1 MSRKR
6 EPPIHSNSF
15 EDQVGLHQALRS
27 VLSSSECTKARTVKG
42 DTITL
47 KSINTTVYQTCAV
60 GLAQIFEAM
69 LWSDPRAIQG
79 RQLSARGAGV
89 EFGQDVT
96 HEFLRT
102 NRSALIIRSHE
113 CVREGFELL
122 HSGRLITLF
131 SAR

>member
-1 MSRKR
+1 MYS
-6 EPPIHSNSF
+6 
-15 EDQVGLHQALRS
+15 
-27 VLSSSECTKARTVKG
+27 
-42 DTITL
+42 
-47 KSINTTVYQTCAV
+47 
-60 GLAQIFEAM
+60 GLASRPTSTYCGALGRVLKPKIKKIFEAM
-69 LWSDPRAIQG
+69 LWSDPRPIQG

-102 NRSALIIRSHE
+102 NHAALIIRSHE

-131 SAR
+131 SARYSCCTSARSDPHFII

>member
-1 MSRKR
+1 M
-6 EPPIHSNSF
+6 
-15 EDQVGLHQALRS
+15 
-27 VLSSSECTKARTVKG
+27 
-42 DTITL
+42 L
-47 KSINTTVYQTCAV
+47 KPKIKK
-60 GLAQIFEAM
+60 IFEAM
-69 LWSDPRAIQG
+69 LWSDPRPIQG

-102 NRSALIIRSHE
+102 NHAALIIRSHE

-131 SAR
+131 SARYSCCTSARSDPHFII